1 MALTEADFMAA
12 LHGYIVAVTGLDG
25 GVVFRGNQSRMVLPK
40 KGAYCIYTPIIRQRR
55 GTNLYDFDA
64 EGLPDDKNGT
74 DSLTALVLVD
84 VQVDFY
90 ADSAAQN
97 AQMLEIASRSYMGTN
112 YFKAAGVDVR
122 VCTAQNPRNLTG
134 IDASNQYEER
144 WSVTITVEINSAI
157 TQLLPWFEDVKFQR
171 VKEVIPPGGTEP
183 VEVILPGIV
192 NVDAEY
198 PPTD

>member
-55 GTNLYDFDA
+55 GTNLYNFDA
-64 EGLPDDKNGT
+64 AGLPDDENGT

-84 VQVDFY
+84 VQVDFF
-90 ADSAAQN
+90 ADNASQN
-97 AQMLEIASRSYMGTN
+97 AQALEISSRSYIGTD
-112 YFKAAGVDVR
+112 YFKGEGVDVR
-122 VCTAQNPRNLTG
+122 VVTAQNPRNLTG

-144 WSVTITVEINSAI
+144 WSVTITAEINSALI
-157 TQLLPWFEDVKFQR
+157 QKLPWFEDVTMKAL
-171 VKEVIPPGGTEP
+171 K
-183 VEVILPGIV
+183 
-192 NVDAEY
+192 NVDVY
-198 PPTD
+198 FPPTE

>member
-1 MALTEADFMAA
+1 MALTEADFMTA

-25 GVVFRGNQSRMVLPK
+25 ARVFRGNQSRMVLPK
-40 KGAYCIYTPIIRQRR
+40 SGAYCIYTPILRQRR
-55 GTNLYDFDA
+55 GTNLYSFDA

-90 ADSAAQN
+90 ADYAAQN
-97 AQMLEIASRSYMGTN
+97 AQMLEIASCSYMGTN

-134 IDASNQYEER
+134 IDASNQYEDR
-144 WSVTITVEINSAI
+144 WSVTITAEINSALV
-157 TQLLPWFEDVKFQR
+157 QNLPWFEDVTMKAL
-171 VKEVIPPGGTEP
+171 K
-183 VEVILPGIV
+183 
-192 NVDAEY
+192 NVDVY
-198 PPTD
+198 FPPTD